1 MNRQSEPVSVP
12 RAEKNEERVFFPRGG
27 PIPSRLPLLKA
38 RRMLKAKKSR
48 QNPQGVN
55 IKKRIFQH
63 VAYPSCQVIILALL
77 KKLLVQPKKKTRY
90 PMAVEALFLNGHGY
104 AL

>member
-1 MNRQSEPVSVP
+1 
-12 RAEKNEERVFFPRGG
+12 
-27 PIPSRLPLLKA
+27 LPQPKA
-38 RRMLKAKKSR
+38 RRMLKAKKAK
-48 QNPQGVN
+48 QTPQGGN